1 MKPGDLVRVSKSV
14 WNGLRGAAGMFGVG
28 RGVEGQIGMIIDV
41 ETTPPFLGGDE
52 MFVVLIG
59 GVEQRFYDD
68 DPEELAALPP
78 EIKGVQAYPHPSW
91 SIE

>member
-14 WNGLRGAAGMFGVG
+14 WDGFRGEFAGGG
-28 RGVEGQIGMIIDV
+28 TLEGQMGMIIDV

-52 MFVVLIG
+52 MFVVLLG

-68 DPEELAALPP
+68 ELEVIDEA
-78 EIKGVQAYPHPSW
+78 G
-91 SIE
+91 

>member
-14 WNGLRGAAGMFGVG
+14 WNGFRGEFAGGG
-28 RGVEGQIGMIIDV
+28 TLEGQIGMIIDV

-52 MFVVLIG
+52 MFVVLLG

-68 DPEELAALPP
+68 ELEVIDESA
-78 EIKGVQAYPHPSW
+78 
-91 SIE
+91 